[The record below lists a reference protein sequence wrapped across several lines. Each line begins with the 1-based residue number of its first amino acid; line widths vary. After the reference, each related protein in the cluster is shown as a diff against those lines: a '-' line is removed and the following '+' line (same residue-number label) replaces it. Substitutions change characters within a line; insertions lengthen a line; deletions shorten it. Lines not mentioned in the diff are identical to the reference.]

1 MFLIIAAAALV
12 VFLIA
17 SRAIA
22 GFYIDYLWH
31 DNLGRTDVFWG
42 VLDAKLFLFGG
53 FAVLFV
59 VLAILNLL
67 IADRLAPSGFT
78 GDTHPVVMRVHEV
91 FGHRMRLVRVIAGA
105 IMGLIVAVPASGH
118 WQEWLLFRNSVSF
131 GKTDPQF
138 GTDIGFY
145 VFRL

>member
-1 MFLIIAAAALV
+1 MLLIIGAV
-12 VFLIA
+12 VFVVLLVG

-31 DNLGRTDVFWG
+31 ANLGRTDVFWG

-59 VLAILNLL
+59 VLAALNML

-78 GDTHPVVMRVHEV
+78 GDTHPVVMRFHEV
-91 FGHRMRLVRVIAGA
+91 FGQRMRLVRIAA
-105 IMGLIVAVPASGH
+105 T
-118 WQEWLLFRNSVSF
+118 SVMA
-131 GKTDPQF
+131 
-138 GTDIGFY
+138 
-145 VFRL
+145 